1 MAWKV
6 MAVCIALAVV
16 LCVAAPARA
25 VTPDIYDGTISTS
38 MLDYFSDILTKV
50 NPLKNY
56 VLIRSS
62 QYVYLLYVGDF
73 DWDGNRFSCGSADVY
88 TITTNSGYNSHYTFN
103 QSTITDLTII
113 PGDYLIYSDLGPY
126 PALRDPAETW
136 SFAICVLIC
145 ILLFCNLL
153 RRILLWRD

>member
-1 MAWKV
+1 MVRKV
-6 MAVCIALAVV
+6 MVVCIALAVV
-16 LCVAAPARA
+16 LCAAAPARA
-25 VTPDIYDGTISTS
+25 ATPDIYDGTISTS

-62 QYVYLLYVGDF
+62 QYIYLLYVGDF
-73 DWDGNRFSCGSADVY
+73 EWDGNRFSCDSAEVY
-88 TITTNSGYNSHYTFN
+88 SITTNSGYNSHYTFN

-126 PALRDPAETW
+126 PVLRDPAETW
-136 SFAICVLIC
+136 SFAICVLIS

-153 RRILLWRD
+153 RSILLWRD